1 MLEELREK
9 GITDTTVI
17 IRKGQLH
24 KVKKEIRNGEGGG
37 RPRASRGTK
46 TETCTL

>member
-1 MLEELREK
+1 MLEEVLEK

-24 KVKKEIRNGEGGG
+24 KVKIEIRKGERDPG
-37 RPRASRGTK
+37 RVGAQRQK
-46 TETCTL
+46 HVHF